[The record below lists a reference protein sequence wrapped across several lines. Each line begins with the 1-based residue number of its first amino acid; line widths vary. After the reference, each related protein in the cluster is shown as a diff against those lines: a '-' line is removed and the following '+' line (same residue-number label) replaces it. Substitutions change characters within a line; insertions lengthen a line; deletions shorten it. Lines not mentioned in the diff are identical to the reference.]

1 MKTNKLQTLPL
12 WLLPILMLIVTSV
25 GGFALARYGPA
36 SFDAPLLLWFRVSGD
51 LDQLAGPEWAPAFW
65 RGLTWLGDKTQ
76 LIVLA
81 VLAILGMLHLR
92 RWHSALFI
100 TGIMLSGIA
109 LSTILKH
116 WVARPRPQLVAHMD
130 HVSSQSFPSGHALNN
145 SLFYLMIILV
155 FAPMLRRRISRWALY
170 ASAIS
175 LPLMIGVSRIALGV
189 HWPSDVLAGW
199 IIATAWFYLW
209 LVLARYYWPEN
220 KI

>member
-1 MKTNKLQTLPL
+1 MKTNKLRTLPL
-12 WLLPILMLIVTSV
+12 WLLLILITTSAC
-25 GGFALARYGPA
+25 GFALTHYGPA
-36 SFDAPLLLWFRVSGD
+36 IFDTPLLLWFRVSGD
-51 LDQLAGPEWAPAFW
+51 TTRLAGPEWLATFW
-65 RGLTWLGDKTQ
+65 SGLTWLGDTTQ

-81 VLAILGMLHLR
+81 VLTLLGLLILR

-109 LSTILKH
+109 LSTTLKH
-116 WVARPRPQLVAHMD
+116 WIARPRPQLVAHLD
-130 HVSSQSFPSGHALNN
+130 HVSSLSFPSGHALNN
-145 SLFYLMIILV
+145 TLFYLTVALLLT
-155 FAPMLRRRISRWALY
+155 PMLQRRISRLAFY
-170 ASAIS
+170 TSAIS

-199 IIATAWFYLW
+199 IIAAAWFSLW